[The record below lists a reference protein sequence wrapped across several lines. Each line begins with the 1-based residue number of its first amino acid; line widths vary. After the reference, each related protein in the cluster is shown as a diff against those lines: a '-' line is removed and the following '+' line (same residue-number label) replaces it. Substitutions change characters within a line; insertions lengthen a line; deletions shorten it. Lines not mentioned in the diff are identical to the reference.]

1 MWIFD
6 LSYNPNIPAGLNA
19 YFGERNNQQVAI
31 ETLFI
36 RDLHAVGL
44 YVGDS
49 QWTVLTSS
57 KSLPETG
64 WG

>member
-44 YVGDS
+44 
-49 QWTVLTSS
+49 
-57 KSLPETG
+57 
-64 WG
+64 